1 MNVLPKWVLANHFP
15 AIHDFESLT
24 VLEQTARIYGA
35 MNALIEEYNKFADSV
50 NNQLSTFTE
59 SEEEARKEFELQ
71 ITKVIREF
79 MCCWEQKTAD
89 LNETA
94 KTLFNEAIQAG
105 KITIAEVYDP
115 ETESLNMVVGGEV

>member
-1 MNVLPKWVLANHFP
+1 MNQLPKWALANPFP

-35 MNALIEEYNKFADSV
+35 MTALIDEYNAFADAV
-50 NNQLSTFTE
+50 NNQLAKFTD
-59 SEEEARKEFELQ
+59 EEQEARKEFELQ

-79 MCCWEQKTAD
+79 VCNWDQKTAD
-89 LNETA
+89 LEAFATSVI
-94 KTLFNEAIQAG
+94 NEAIQNG
-105 KITIAEVYDP
+105 KLKITEVYDP